1 MQKKYGIKNKSS
13 KQCRERWVNS
23 LCPNINKGT
32 WSEKEEKILFLT
44 QLKIGNKWSELA
56 KLLPGRSE
64 NDIKN
69 HFYSKLRK
77 YIRKMC
83 KKLHKSKLLEAK
95 GINSNM
101 YSATKV
107 YSLIQVK
114 NVPLVSLSLR
124 TIINVILNDYLDKQE
139 RLNLLQESAFNEE
152 KLNYNRNFE
161 FLRNKRNLNSN
172 KRNKYFEDY
181 SNEVDNNNENE
192 EISRFFNKKK
202 DGINIF
208 EELLNDD

>member
-1 MQKKYGIKNKSS
+1 
-13 KQCRERWVNS
+13 
-23 LCPNINKGT
+23 
-32 WSEKEEKILFLT
+32 
-44 QLKIGNKWSELA
+44 
-56 KLLPGRSE
+56 
-64 NDIKN
+64 
-69 HFYSKLRK
+69 
-77 YIRKMC
+77 MC

-161 FLRNKRNLNSN
+161 YLRNKRNSNSN

-181 SNEVDNNNENE
+181 SNEDDNNNENE
-192 EISRFFNKKK
+192 EIARFYNKKK

>member
-1 MQKKYGIKNKSS
+1 
-13 KQCRERWVNS
+13 
-23 LCPNINKGT
+23 
-32 WSEKEEKILFLT
+32 
-44 QLKIGNKWSELA
+44 
-56 KLLPGRSE
+56 
-64 NDIKN
+64 
-69 HFYSKLRK
+69 
-77 YIRKMC
+77 MC
-83 KKLHKSKLLEAK
+83 KKLHKSKLLESK

>member
-1 MQKKYGIKNKSS
+1 
-13 KQCRERWVNS
+13 
-23 LCPNINKGT
+23 
-32 WSEKEEKILFLT
+32 
-44 QLKIGNKWSELA
+44 
-56 KLLPGRSE
+56 
-64 NDIKN
+64 
-69 HFYSKLRK
+69 
-77 YIRKMC
+77 MC

-161 FLRNKRNLNSN
+161 YLRNKRNLNSN
-172 KRNKYFEDY
+172 KRNKYFENY
-181 SNEVDNNNENE
+181 SNEVDNNNEN
-192 EISRFFNKKK
+192 
-202 DGINIF
+202 
-208 EELLNDD
+208 